1 MIKWIDTQHVA
12 EMATALTNDEL
23 GAAIRLLSRIAT
35 TGKPAT
41 AKRAPVICQVSS
53 TEWEEIK
60 EGVLEHFA
68 MLDDGRIGHA
78 ILEAASLPEAERPAK
93 ARSGQTPDMPFHQLG
108 QPSRQVPRHSAAGR
122 PEPISIRKA
131 AFDTAVRVFKNA
143 DQSESTAR
151 AAMSVFLKDWPEGDV
166 YWAFDQAD
174 RQESL
179 VDPRA
184 WITACL
190 KQRSK
195 PNTRTSRFEH
205 RGAPVAAPRAK
216 KKEIATAENL
226 GISSST
232 AENIRNKNRLLK
244 LDIKRSENAQ

>member
-1 MIKWIDTQHVA
+1 MIKGIDTQHVA

-41 AKRAPVICQVSS
+41 AQRVPVICQVSPS
-53 TEWEEIK
+53 VWDEIK
-60 EGVLEHFA
+60 DGVLEHFSV
-68 MLDDGRIGHA
+68 LEDGRIGHA
-78 ILEAASLPEAERPAK
+78 LLDNATLPEAERPSRLRA
-93 ARSGQTPDMPFHQLG
+93 GQTPDMPFHHLG
-108 QPSRQVPRHSAAGR
+108 QPSRQVPKHAAAGR

-151 AAMSVFLKDWPEGDV
+151 TAMSVFLKDWPEGDV

-179 VDPRA
+179 VDPRS

-195 PNTRTSRFEH
+195 PNTRTSRFEN
-205 RGAPVAAPRAK
+205 RGPQVAAPRSK
-216 KKEIATAENL
+216 KKLIATAQNL
-226 GISSST
+226 GISDST
-232 AENIRNKNRLLK
+232 AADIRSKNRALKLNIRP
-244 LDIKRSENAQ
+244 SEDAQ